1 MTAEVC
7 VVTPYPPGRK
17 ELGGGGWVDRRLL
30 ESLRANRTSVDLVT
44 VTGPDGEWEE
54 HGHHGV
60 SAGSVP
66 LEMRS
71 DRAAL
76 ARVAL
81 GMLVSPQ
88 PYLARKFTVFD
99 GWSQAV
105 RLLRTRAAGKPVLTS
120 GWPALLLAHA
130 AGVTVSVHI
139 AHNVESVI
147 ADEHSPAPLRLLG
160 ERVRLR
166 RAERRLLRLPERVFA
181 LSRTDATVLRN
192 WGAMAEP
199 LPIPLLPQA
208 EPMVE
213 RPNTVGF
220 IGKASWPPNAA
231 ALRAL
236 LGPVH
241 EELVRLDSDVR
252 FVLAGRGSEEFA
264 GHPRVI
270 ASGWVADEAE
280 FYARTG
286 LVVVP
291 RFGAS
296 TGISVK
302 MIEAA
307 EFGVPA
313 LVPRALADAVD
324 PTGPWLVADEP
335 AVIAEAIAKWSVS
348 GRGSDVH
355 EWVAGTDPART
366 GALLT
371 SVLMSPGSSSRN
383 VANDHP

>member
-1 MTAEVC
+1 
-7 VVTPYPPGRK
+7 
-17 ELGGGGWVDRRLL
+17 
-30 ESLRANRTSVDLVT
+30 
-44 VTGPDGEWEE
+44 
-54 HGHHGV
+54 
-60 SAGSVP
+60 
-66 LEMRS
+66 
-71 DRAAL
+71 
-76 ARVAL
+76 
-81 GMLVSPQ
+81 
-88 PYLARKFTVFD
+88 
-99 GWSQAV
+99 
-105 RLLRTRAAGKPVLTS
+105 
-120 GWPALLLAHA
+120 
-130 AGVTVSVHI
+130 
-139 AHNVESVI
+139 VI
-147 ADEHSPAPLRLLG
+147 ADEHSPASLRLLG

-166 RAERRLLRLPERVFA
+166 RAERRLLRLPKRVFA

-192 WGAMAEP
+192 WGAVAEP
-199 LPIPLLPQA
+199 LPIPVLSQA
-208 EPMVE
+208 EPVVE

-220 IGKASWPPNAA
+220 IGKASWPPNAG

-252 FVLAGRGSEEFA
+252 FVLAGRGTEEFA

-270 ASGWVADEAE
+270 SSGWVADEAE

-302 MIEAA
+302 MVEAA

-324 PTGPWLVADEP
+324 PDGPWLVADEP
-335 AVIAEAIAKWSVS
+335 AAIAEAVAKWSVS
-348 GRGSDVH
+348 GRGSDVRD
-355 EWVAGTDPART
+355 WVGRNDPART

-371 SVLMSPGSSSRN
+371 SVLMSP
-383 VANDHP
+383 

>member
-1 MTAEVC
+1 MTTEVC

-30 ESLRANRTSVDLVT
+30 ESLRASGTTVDLVT
-44 VTGPDGEWEE
+44 VTGPDGEWHE
-54 HGHHGV
+54 HGYRGV

-81 GMLVSPQ
+81 GMLVSTE

-99 GWSQAV
+99 GWPQAV
-105 RLLRTRAAGKPVLTS
+105 ELLRARAAGRPVLTS
-120 GWPALLLAHA
+120 GWPSLLLAHA
-130 AGVTVSVHI
+130 AGVTVSAHI

-147 ADEHSPAPLRLLG
+147 ADEHSPTALRLLG

-166 RAERRLLRLPERVFA
+166 RAERRLLRRPKRVFA
-181 LSRTDATVLRN
+181 LSRTDAAVLRT
-192 WGAMAEP
+192 WGAAAEP
-199 LPIPLLPQA
+199 LPIPVIPQT
-208 EPMVE
+208 EPVIE

-220 IGKASWPPNAA
+220 IGKASWPPNAS

-241 EELVRLDSDVR
+241 EELLRLGSDVQ
-252 FVLAGRGSEEFA
+252 FVLAGRGTEEFA

-270 ASGWVADEAE
+270 SSGWVADEAD
-280 FYARTG
+280 FYASTG

-291 RFGAS
+291 RFGVS

-324 PTGPWLVADEP
+324 PDGPWLVADEP
-335 AVIAEAIAKWSVS
+335 AAIAEGIAKWSCS
-348 GRGSDVH
+348 GRGSDVRD
-355 EWVAGTDPART
+355 WVSRNDPART
-366 GALLT
+366 GAMLT
-371 SVLMSPGSSSRN
+371 SVLTSR
-383 VANDHP
+383 ATF

>member
-7 VVTPYPPGRK
+7 VVTAYPPGRK

-30 ESLRANRTSVDLVT
+30 ESLRANGTSVDLVT
-44 VTGPDGEWEE
+44 VTGPDGEWREQ
-54 HGHHGV
+54 GYSGV

-81 GMLVSPQ
+81 GMLVSPE
-88 PYLARKFTVFD
+88 PYLARKFTVFG
-99 GWSQAV
+99 GWSRAV
-105 RLLRTRAAGKPVLTS
+105 RLLRERAAGKPVLTS

-130 AGVTVSVHI
+130 AGVTVSAHI
-139 AHNVESVI
+139 AHNVESAI
-147 ADEHSPAPLRLLG
+147 ADEHSPAALRLLG
-160 ERVRLR
+160 ERARLR
-166 RAERRLLRLPERVFA
+166 HAERRLLRTPRRVFA
-181 LSRTDATVLRN
+181 LSRTDASVLRN
-192 WGAMAEP
+192 WGAIAEP
-199 LPIPLLPQA
+199 LPIPVVPQG
-208 EPMVE
+208 ESVSE

-241 EELVRLDSDVR
+241 EELERLGSDVR
-252 FVLAGRGSEEFA
+252 FVLAGRGTDEFA
-264 GHPRVI
+264 GHPRVV
-270 ASGWVADEAE
+270 SGGWVADEAD
-280 FYARTG
+280 FYARVG

-291 RFGAS
+291 RFGVS

-324 PTGPWLVADEP
+324 PDGPWLVADEP
-335 AVIAEAIAKWSVS
+335 TAIAEGIAKWSCS
-348 GRGSDVH
+348 GRGSEARD
-355 EWVAGTDPART
+355 WVLRNDPART
-366 GALLT
+366 GAMLT
-371 SVLMSPGSSSRN
+371 SVLTSGGTS
-383 VANDHP
+383 

>member
-1 MTAEVC
+1 MTTEVC

-30 ESLRANRTSVDLVT
+30 ESLRASGTTVDLVT
-44 VTGPDGEWEE
+44 VTGPDGEWHE
-54 HGHHGV
+54 HGYHGV

-81 GMLVSPQ
+81 GMLVSTE

-105 RLLRTRAAGKPVLTS
+105 ELLRARAAGKPVLTS
-120 GWPALLLAHA
+120 GWPSLLLARA
-130 AGVTVSVHI
+130 AGVTVSAHI

-147 ADEHSPAPLRLLG
+147 ADEHSPTALRLLG

-166 RAERRLLRLPERVFA
+166 RAERRLLRLPKRVFA
-181 LSRTDATVLRN
+181 LSRTDAAVLRT
-192 WGAMAEP
+192 WGAAAEP
-199 LPIPLLPQA
+199 LPIPVIPQT
-208 EPMVE
+208 EPLIE

-220 IGKASWPPNAA
+220 IGKASWPPNVS

-241 EELVRLDSDVR
+241 EELLRLGSDVQ
-252 FVLAGRGSEEFA
+252 FVLAGRGTEEFA

-270 ASGWVADEAE
+270 SSGWVADEAD

-291 RFGAS
+291 RFGVS

-324 PTGPWLVADEP
+324 PDGPWLVADEP
-335 AVIAEAIAKWSVS
+335 AAIAEGIAKWSCS
-348 GRGSDVH
+348 GRGSDVRD
-355 EWVAGTDPART
+355 WASRNDPART
-366 GALLT
+366 GAMLT
-371 SVLMSPGSSSRN
+371 SVLTSR
-383 VANDHP
+383 VTF

>member
-1 MTAEVC
+1 MTTEVC

-30 ESLRANRTSVDLVT
+30 ESLRASGTTVDLVT
-44 VTGPDGEWEE
+44 VTGPDGEWHE
-54 HGHHGV
+54 HGYHGV

-81 GMLVSPQ
+81 GMLVSTE

-105 RLLRTRAAGKPVLTS
+105 ELLRARAAGKPVLTS
-120 GWPALLLAHA
+120 GWPSLLLARA
-130 AGVTVSVHI
+130 AGVTVSAHI

-147 ADEHSPAPLRLLG
+147 ADEHSPTALRLLG

-166 RAERRLLRLPERVFA
+166 RAERRLLRLPKRVFA
-181 LSRTDATVLRN
+181 LSRTDAAVLRT
-192 WGAMAEP
+192 WGAAAEP
-199 LPIPLLPQA
+199 LPIPVIPQT
-208 EPMVE
+208 ESLIE

-220 IGKASWPPNAA
+220 IGKASWPPNAS

-241 EELVRLDSDVR
+241 EELLRLGSDVQ
-252 FVLAGRGSEEFA
+252 FVLAGRGTEEFA

-270 ASGWVADEAE
+270 SSGWVADEAD

-291 RFGAS
+291 RFGVS

-324 PTGPWLVADEP
+324 PDGPWLVADEP
-335 AVIAEAIAKWSVS
+335 AAIAEGIAKWSCS
-348 GRGSDVH
+348 GRGSDVRD
-355 EWVAGTDPART
+355 WVSRNDPART
-366 GALLT
+366 GAMLT
-371 SVLMSPGSSSRN
+371 SVLTSR
-383 VANDHP
+383 VTF

>member
-1 MTAEVC
+1 MTAEIC
-7 VVTPYPPGRK
+7 VVTAYPPGRK

-30 ESLRANRTSVDLVT
+30 ESLRANGTAVDLVT
-44 VTGPDGEWEE
+44 VTGPEGEWDE
-54 HGHHGV
+54 HGYHGV

-81 GMLVSPQ
+81 GMVVSTQ
-88 PYLARKFTVFD
+88 PYLARKFTAFD
-99 GWSQAV
+99 GWRQAV
-105 RLLRTRAAGKPVLTS
+105 DLLRARAAGKPTLTS

-130 AGVTVSVHI
+130 AGVTVSAHI

-147 ADEHSPAPLRLLG
+147 AEEHSPTPLRLLG
-160 ERVRLR
+160 ERSRLR
-166 RAERRLLRLPERVFA
+166 RAERRLVRLPRRVFT
-181 LSRTDATVLRN
+181 LSRTDAVTLRSF
-192 WGAMAEP
+192 GAAAEP
-199 LPIPLLPQA
+199 LPIPVVPQA
-208 EPMVE
+208 EPVSD

-220 IGKASWPPNAA
+220 IGKASWPPNAS

-241 EELVRLDSDVR
+241 EELTRLGSDVG
-252 FVLAGRGSEEFA
+252 FVLAGRGTEEFA
-264 GHPRVI
+264 GHPRVVS
-270 ASGWVADEAE
+270 SGWVADEAD
-280 FYARTG
+280 FYARVG

-313 LVPRALADAVD
+313 LVARALADAVD
-324 PTGPWLVADEP
+324 PDGPWLVADEP
-335 AVIAEAIAKWSVS
+335 VAIAEGIAKWSCS
-348 GRGSDVH
+348 GRDTDVRD
-355 EWVAGTDPART
+355 WVRRNDPART
-366 GALLT
+366 GAVLT
-371 SVLMSPGSSSRN
+371 SVLTSAGAR
-383 VANDHP
+383 